1 MEKIRVLIVDNEALV
16 RHALRIFV
24 DRAEATA
31 VVGEATN
38 GADAIEECVRLQ
50 PDVVLMDIQMPQLN
64 GIEATA
70 QLSER
75 CPDSRV
81 LAITTFSSD
90 SHVVAALRA
99 GASGFL
105 VKDTAPDEIIKAIV
119 DVHEGRSVLS
129 PQITR
134 DLISVILDSG
144 EQHGESSAERLTD
157 REQEIVTLL
166 SQGMSNSEIAQE
178 LSLSEATI
186 KANMS
191 RIMNKWSVR
200 DRVQVLIHAVRSG
213 LVTL

>member
-1 MEKIRVLIVDNEALV
+1 MLIVDNEALV

-24 DRAEATA
+24 DRAEETT

-38 GADAIEECVRLQ
+38 GTEAIDECLRLQ
-50 PDVVLMDIQMPQLN
+50 PDVVLMDIQLPQKN

-70 QLSER
+70 YLSEH
-75 CPDSRV
+75 CPDTRV

-90 SHVVAALRA
+90 RHVVAALRS

-105 VKDTAPDEIIKAIV
+105 VKDTAPEEIIKAIV
-119 DVHEGRSVLS
+119 DVHEGKSVLS

-144 EQHGESSAERLTD
+144 ERHGDTSTERLSE
-157 REQEIVTLL
+157 REEVIVQLL
-166 SQGMSNSEIAQE
+166 AQGMSNAEIASE

-191 RIMNKWSVR
+191 RIMNKWNVR